1 MVSNI
6 CIRKLGHANVTN
18 GLLPLIWDKLH
29 ANKLEIPYP
38 QMDLHLRSA
47 AARQDAKHFDSDD
60 YEANNSSESKHTS
73 FRSDI
78 QTK

>member
-1 MVSNI
+1 
-6 CIRKLGHANVTN
+6 
-18 GLLPLIWDKLH
+18 LIWDKLH

-60 YEANNSSESKHTS
+60 YEANNCSEAKQNNQA
-73 FRSDI
+73 SDLI
-78 QTK
+78 FKPSEFIA